1 MITVGIDLD
10 GVIRHNNKSMGTGDI
25 PIEQRNRME
34 LLRLYEEG
42 KLPRYYYITEPRD
55 VHFIE
60 GALAALRMLHKLEI
74 PCYVFTNQEAIG
86 IGVMTHRQW
95 LNIKELMSQHIDY
108 RGGHIT
114 DWFYCPHFP
123 DENCTCRK
131 PKSGMFFEAR
141 DKHGVDLSEMY
152 MIGDNPSDMQ
162 AGKAAVCKCNI
173 HIRLEAADPEFQSCP
188 ADATVGNLHAAVIE
202 IMKREG
208 LFIEDLALRRGI
220 DIRAMHEEY
229 KRLYDKELEGLKK
242 KN

>member
-1 MITVGIDLD
+1 MHISCTFVCSKFW
-10 GVIRHNNKSMGTGDI
+10 IRG
-25 PIEQRNRME
+25 P
-34 LLRLYEEG
+34 
-42 KLPRYYYITEPRD
+42 
-55 VHFIE
+55 
-60 GALAALRMLHKLEI
+60 
-74 PCYVFTNQEAIG
+74 
-86 IGVMTHRQW
+86 
-95 LNIKELMSQHIDY
+95 
-108 RGGHIT
+108 
-114 DWFYCPHFP
+114 
-123 DENCTCRK
+123 K
-131 PKSGMFFEAR
+131 PGMFFEAR

-152 MIGDNPSDMQ
+152 MVGDNPSDMQ

-188 ADATVGNLHAAVIE
+188 EADATVGNLHAAVIE